1 MNIDPRLQRPRM
13 SLTELP
19 AGAAGRVCA
28 LNGEVELCQR
38 LREMGFCE
46 SAVVQKISG
55 RGTLLCQVCGMRVAL
70 GEGVAQHITVE
81 VLRGAS

>member
-13 SLTELP
+13 TLTELP
-19 AGAAGRVCA
+19 TGAAGRVCA
-28 LNGEVELCQR
+28 LHGEAELCQR

-46 SAVVQKISG
+46 SAVVRKISG
-55 RGTLLCQVCGMRVAL
+55 HTTLLCQVCGMRVAL

-81 VLRGAS
+81 VLRGAA

>member
-1 MNIDPRLQRPRM
+1 MHTDSRLQRPRM
-13 SLTELP
+13 TLAEMPT
-19 AGAAGRVCA
+19 GAAGRIHA
-28 LNGEVELCQR
+28 LNGAVEVCQR

-55 RGTLLCQVCGMRVAL
+55 QSTLLCQVCGMRVAL

-81 VLRGAS
+81 IIRGAA

>member
-1 MNIDPRLQRPRM
+1 MDPSSRFQRPRM
-13 SLTELP
+13 SLTDLP

-28 LNGEVELCQR
+28 LQGEAEVCQR

-55 RGTLLCQVCGMRVAL
+55 QSTLLCQVCGMRVAL
-70 GEGVAQHITVE
+70 GHGVAQHITVE
-81 VLRGAS
+81 VIRGA